1 MGLLTPTPQLEAA
14 FSHCICLVSKEGHPT
29 WDSILVYGL
38 GWAVTLPDLELALFV
53 NKKQNVTSFLEMLK
67 LPSNIPERVI
77 ERVCVF
83 VPGHAY
89 TLCLLAVALWVSNLR
104 ES

>member
-1 MGLLTPTPQLEAA
+1 M
-14 FSHCICLVSKEGHPT
+14 
-29 WDSILVYGL
+29 
-38 GWAVTLPDLELALFV
+38 PDLELALFV